1 MIATNNMLE
10 LPCLCL
16 LLLIAIS
23 VDSYT
28 LKNYRTEP
36 SFHQRST
43 QLFARKHHARWGNFI
58 DAIPRPANTKM
69 DALYTRLSL
78 KEKSGVA
85 SVQTGDDLRKT
96 RTRDL
101 KEAVLERPVEAELEM
116 YPKFIPQRKWN
127 TEEINVAIECLNLSY
142 GKKTRE
148 ELDQSQR
155 LGVIDWEAFDVHGSV
170 HIPDYESIQKRKKV
184 YNWIKYHIKKRD
196 IAFEFDTW
204 KWAPR
209 PMVEKMK

>member
-1 MIATNNMLE
+1 MFEMSCFI
-10 LPCLCL
+10 L
-16 LLLIAIS
+16 LLLVAIG
-23 VDSYT
+23 VESYS
-28 LKNYRTEP
+28 LKSYHRSDP
-36 SFHQRST
+36 SYIQRGT

-85 SVQTGDDLRKT
+85 GVRTGDDLRKT

-101 KEAVLERPVEAELEM
+101 KEAVLENPVEAELEM

-127 TEEINVAIECLNLSY
+127 IEEINVAIECLNLSY
-142 GKKTRE
+142 GKKNRE

-155 LGVIDWEAFDVHGSV
+155 LGVIDWAAFDVHGSV
-170 HIPDYESIQKRKKV
+170 LITDYESIQKRKKV

-204 KWAPR
+204 KWEPR